1 MGSQDE
7 NVHDV
12 VWRLHLES
20 APLEVHRALSTG
32 EGRAAFWA
40 ESAVEIDGEVH
51 FEFINGERYAGRV
64 LGNDPPSFW
73 AVDYFGWPVEFRLS
87 PDGSGGTDL
96 EMRHLGL
103 DIQARDQVTPGWLN
117 VLLPMKA
124 YVDHGVDLHNHDP
137 SRSWDQRYVDH

>member
-1 MGSQDE
+1 MTAQGAAS
-7 NVHDV
+7 HDV
-12 VWRLHLES
+12 IWRLHLTS
-20 APLEVHRALSTG
+20 APDEVYRVLSTD

-40 ESAVEIDGEVH
+40 ESAVEVDGEVH
-51 FEFINGERYAGRV
+51 FAFINGERYAGRI
-64 LGNDPPSFW
+64 LGKNPPSFW
-73 AVDYFGWPVEFRLS
+73 SVDYFGWPVEFRIS

-103 DIQARDQVTPGWLN
+103 NQEARDQVSPGWLN

-124 YVDHGVDLHNHDP
+124 WVDHGIDLHNHDP